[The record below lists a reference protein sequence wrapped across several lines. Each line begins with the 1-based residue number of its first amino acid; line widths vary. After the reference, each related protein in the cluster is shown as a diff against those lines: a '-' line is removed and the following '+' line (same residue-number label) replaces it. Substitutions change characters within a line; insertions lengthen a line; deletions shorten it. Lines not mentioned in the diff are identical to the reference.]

1 MNHTSVVDTSTK
13 TCYFVD
19 MTTNSKKLL
28 YISVS
33 PTGEYS
39 TSRLVASEFLA
50 TWKST
55 NPDGKVLERDLS
67 KESIPHLDAE
77 AIFANYTPVESQSPS
92 MVSKH
97 LFRMDLINEILS
109 VDEILISAPLWNW
122 SIPSVLKAYID
133 QIVLTGVLDNGK
145 HGLQGKKVTFVIAQ
159 GGSYKE
165 GTPKAGWDFATGYLE
180 LVAKALG
187 ATDIETIL
195 AEFTLAGV
203 APGMDFLKDAKEKSL
218 QDALSAAKKRA
229 A

>member
-1 MNHTSVVDTSTK
+1 
-13 TCYFVD
+13 

-33 PTGEYS
+33 PTGDYS
-39 TSRLVASEFLA
+39 TSRQVAAEFLA
-50 TWKST
+50 TWRLA
-55 NPDGKVLERDLS
+55 NPDSEVLERDLS

-92 MVSKH
+92 MAIKH
-97 LFRMDLINEILS
+97 RYRMDLINEILS

-122 SIPSVLKAYID
+122 SIPSVLKSYID
-133 QIVLTGVLDNGK
+133 QIVVTGVLDNGMP
-145 HGLQGKKVTFVIAQ
+145 GLKNKKVTFVVAQ

-187 ATDIETIL
+187 ATDVETIL

-203 APGMDFLKDAKEKSL
+203 APGMDFLKDAKAKSL
-218 QDALSAAKKRA
+218 EAALSAARKRA

>member
-1 MNHTSVVDTSTK
+1 
-13 TCYFVD
+13 

-39 TSRLVASEFLA
+39 TSRQVAAEFIT
-50 TWKST
+50 TWKLI
-55 NPDGKVLERDLS
+55 NPDSQVLERDLS

-92 MVSKH
+92 MANKH
-97 LFRMDLINEILS
+97 HYRIDLINEILS
-109 VDEILISAPLWNW
+109 VDEILISTPLWNW

-133 QIVLTGVLDNGK
+133 QIVVTGVLDNGK
-145 HGLQGKKVTFVIAQ
+145 PGLTGKKVTYVIAQ

-195 AEFTLAGV
+195 AEFTLSGV
-203 APGMDFLKDAKEKSL
+203 APGMDFLKDAKAKSL
-218 QDALSAAKKRA
+218 ETALSAARKRA